1 MGAGAAGVPSLATAQ
16 PRPAGPAGEA
26 LELVERQVLAIAAQ
40 RERPRASG
48 QHVKRGLL
56 LYGPPGNGKTLTV
69 RYIVSKAQEHT
80 VLVQTGGALDL
91 MRPAGALAR
100 MLEPV
105 LVVLEDV
112 DLVSEDRG
120 DVRPRQEP
128 GAVRSVEPDGW
139 EGRGRRCCVPDTA
152 KWTSSSLLLLSRRPA
167 LPLFH
172 PCAPFTRHRGWPR
185 EPAGRTGVGT
195 GQRV

>member
-1 MGAGAAGVPSLATAQ
+1 MFLPWPQLSRDQLVLPGK
-16 PRPAGPAGEA
+16 A

-40 RERPRASG
+40 RERLRASG

-69 RYIVSKAQEHT
+69 RYIVSKAQDHT
-80 VLVQTGGALDL
+80 VLVLTGGALDL

-139 EGRGRRCCVPDTA
+139 EGRGRRCCVPADPPTGPTCSSPPWRHSPGGSISPLSSASRTA
-152 KWTSSSLLLLSRRPA
+152 RRGAGWWSS
-167 LPLFH
+167 
-172 PCAPFTRHRGWPR
+172 
-185 EPAGRTGVGT
+185 TGKSCT
-195 GQRV
+195 